1 MKIIKI
7 FLVFV
12 LSVILFSS
20 CVSSKTLQREI
31 QTFRTDLYYELTS
44 NKYLGET
51 DKTVYLNFIDNSNID
66 YYSSVKK
73 KGTLIIPLLFV
84 NYSRERFEFILG
96 ERTLT
101 QLYREFLT
109 EALLA
114 ECNRSACFN
123 LKSNTDN
130 IAPDSA
136 YILDVKIVHNHTT
149 SGIVSNNTSLLLFSD
164 ELIDFP
170 SNTVKQAVS
179 DLQIAVRLA
188 QGENSLYEKTYTA
201 QQKLNFR
208 GGKTEDPLFA
218 SEDCLINMT
227 ECLSITTKNIV
238 EDISRSIH
246 LIMLT
251 R

>member
-7 FLVFV
+7 FSIFI

-20 CVSSKTLQREI
+20 CGSSKTLQREI

-44 NKYLGET
+44 DEYLGKI

-66 YYSSVKK
+66 YYTSVKK
-73 KGTLIIPLLFV
+73 KGTLIIPLIFV
-84 NYSRERFEFILG
+84 NYSRESFNFILG

-101 QLYREFLT
+101 QPYREFLT

-123 LKSNTDN
+123 LESNIDN

-149 SGIVSNNTSLLLFSD
+149 SGIVSSNTSLLLFSD

-170 SNTVKQAVS
+170 SNTVKPTVS
-179 DLQIAVRLA
+179 DLQIAIRLT
-188 QGENSLYEKTYTA
+188 QGENCLYERTYIA
-201 QQKLNFR
+201 QQKLNFN
-208 GGKTEDPLFA
+208 GGKAEDPLFS

-227 ECLSITTKNIV
+227 ECLSIATKNIV